1 MVAQVSERGQI
12 TIDRKIREQL
22 GVRPGMLAHQAVV
35 DGHLEVVFLPAP
47 HRDSLYGA
55 LRGLGR
61 AAAPV
66 TRAEI
71 EQAVAEAVAEDQAR
85 RGE

>member
-1 MVAQVSERGQI
+1 MVTRVSERGQI

-22 GVRPGMLAHQAVV
+22 GVRPGMIAYQTVV

-47 HRDSLYGA
+47 HHDSLYGA
-55 LRGLGR
+55 LQGLGR
-61 AAAPV
+61 AAAPM

-71 EQAVAEAVAEDQAR
+71 EQAVAEAVAEEQAG
-85 RGE
+85 RGK